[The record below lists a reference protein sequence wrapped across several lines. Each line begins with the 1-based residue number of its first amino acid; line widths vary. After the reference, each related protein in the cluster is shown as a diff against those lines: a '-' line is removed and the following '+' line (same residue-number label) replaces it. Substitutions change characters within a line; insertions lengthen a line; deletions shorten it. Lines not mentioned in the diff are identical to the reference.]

1 MRNRQGPRS
10 APKPRL
16 LLAGLL
22 VGAVLGACSNSQ
34 RPAPAQSAE
43 PSTPSHAGFT
53 ASDPTVAWS
62 ERICGALLP
71 VAGAGSP
78 PSLDTHDLVGSR
90 QRFHTYLR
98 DHVDALD
105 GALADISAAGPA
117 PVIKGPQVNQLLVT
131 TLSTLRDAFAA
142 GLAELDALPQN
153 ERDYTLMYTLAGVS
167 SLLVP
172 TEGRTLMDLVRP
184 VSLES
189 AIRQAPSCQAV
200 DASGGIPGTTA
211 MPIPMR

>member
-1 MRNRQGPRS
+1 MRNRPGPRS
-10 APKPRL
+10 APKLRF
-16 LLAGLL
+16 LLAGVL

-43 PSTPSHAGFT
+43 SSTPSHANFT
-53 ASDPTVAWS
+53 TSDPTVAWS

-71 VAGAGSP
+71 VVGAGSP
-78 PSLDTHDLVGSR
+78 PRLDTHDLEGSR
-90 QRFHTYLR
+90 KRFHTYLR

-105 GALADISAAGPA
+105 AALADISAAGPA

-131 TLSTLRDAFAA
+131 TLSKLRDAFAA
-142 GLAELDALPQN
+142 GSAELDVVPQN
-153 ERDYTLMYTLAGVS
+153 ERDYTLVYTLAGIS

-172 TEGRTLMDLVRP
+172 TEGRTLLDLVRP

-189 AIRQAPSCQAV
+189 AIRQASSCQAV
-200 DASGGIPGTTA
+200 DASAGTPGVTA
-211 MPIPMR
+211 MPTPMR

>member
-1 MRNRQGPRS
+1 M
-10 APKPRL
+10 
-16 LLAGLL
+16 
-22 VGAVLGACSNSQ
+22 GAVLGACSNSQ

-43 PSTPSHAGFT
+43 SSTPSHAGFT

-71 VAGAGSP
+71 VVGAGSP
-78 PSLDTHDLVGSR
+78 PRLDTHDLEGSR

-105 GALADISAAGPA
+105 AALADISAAGPA

-131 TLSTLRDAFAA
+131 TLSKLRDAFAA
-142 GLAELDALPQN
+142 GSAELDAVPQN
-153 ERDYTLMYTLAGVS
+153 ERDYTLVYTLAGIS

-172 TEGRTLMDLVRP
+172 TEGRSLLDLVRP

-189 AIRQAPSCQAV
+189 AIRQASSCQAV
-200 DASGGIPGTTA
+200 DASAGTPGATA
-211 MPIPMR
+211 MPTPMR

>member
-1 MRNRQGPRS
+1 M
-10 APKPRL
+10 
-16 LLAGLL
+16 
-22 VGAVLGACSNSQ
+22 LGACSNSQ

-43 PSTPSHAGFT
+43 SSTPSHAGFT

-71 VAGAGSP
+71 VARAGSP
-78 PSLDTHDLVGSR
+78 PSLDTHDLEGSR

-105 GALADISAAGPA
+105 AALADISAAGPA

-131 TLSTLRDAFAA
+131 TLSKLRDAFAA
-142 GLAELDALPQN
+142 GSAELDA
-153 ERDYTLMYTLAGVS
+153 
-167 SLLVP
+167 
-172 TEGRTLMDLVRP
+172 RP

-189 AIRQAPSCQAV
+189 AIRQTSSCQAV
-200 DASGGIPGTTA
+200 DASAGTPGATA
-211 MPIPMR
+211 MPTPMR